1 MVFTDLLSQ
10 EVQAVQAYIIE
21 LKEENDKL
29 KQDKLSLQNI
39 IIRMEDTLEDYTS
52 LKNDNEFLTLQ
63 NKYLNQSCFKR
74 YLDLYKFY
82 FFDTLTYPFK
92 MIQQML

>member
-10 EVQAVQAYIIE
+10 EVHAVQAYIIE

-39 IIRMEDTLEDYTS
+39 IIRMEGLYI
-52 LKNDNEFLTLQ
+52 
-63 NKYLNQSCFKR
+63 FK
-74 YLDLYKFY
+74 K
-82 FFDTLTYPFK
+82 
-92 MIQQML
+92 